1 MIRNIFL
8 SLALSSIGF
17 GCYIYFIKKKSV
29 KKIEKKE
36 EYNEEILNEEISDEE
51 ISDEEILNEEIDDL
65 KTPMKELTESG
76 NLQESTESDELYES
90 CEDDIS
96 LKDMERYQIV
106 LYKDPFI
113 TSNNWEF
120 IN

>member
-1 MIRNIFL
+1 MIKNIFL

-36 EYNEEILNEEISDEE
+36 EILNEEISDEE
-51 ISDEEILNEEIDDL
+51 IEDLN
-65 KTPMKELTESG
+65 TPVE
-76 NLQESTESDELYES
+76 ESTESDELYGS
-90 CEDDIS
+90 CEDDIL

-106 LYKDPFI
+106 LYNDPYTIF
-113 TSNNWEF
+113 NNWEF

>member
-1 MIRNIFL
+1 MIKNIFL

-36 EYNEEILNEEISDEE
+36 EILNEEISDEE
-51 ISDEEILNEEIDDL
+51 IEDLN
-65 KTPMKELTESG
+65 TPVE
-76 NLQESTESDELYES
+76 ESTESDELYES

-106 LYKDPFI
+106 LYKDLFTI
-113 TSNNWEF
+113 FNNWEF

>member
-1 MIRNIFL
+1 M
-8 SLALSSIGF
+8 SSIGF

-36 EYNEEILNEEISDEE
+36 EILNEEISDEE
-51 ISDEEILNEEIDDL
+51 IEDLN
-65 KTPMKELTESG
+65 TPVE
-76 NLQESTESDELYES
+76 ESTESDELYES

-106 LYKDPFI
+106 LYKDLFTI
-113 TSNNWEF
+113 FNNWEF